1 MIDIDHSQSVS
12 ATESDYMLLHFALFG
27 FMNNILSGTKY
38 RASPEGVSLIDET
51 NNPASHLE
59 RFPLIHGY
67 CYESA
72 GDRSSL
78 LCQPAPKI
86 QILRA
91 ICALNHLSGLR
102 STRTQFDAIS
112 CHVRFCGLNN
122 DQKKPSPAADHEN
135 TAVIKRIKASGHVT
149 ASPLFRCSFI
159 FHVFI
164 PSVWPPCVQNQP

>member
-1 MIDIDHSQSVS
+1 MIDIYHSQSVS

-72 GDRSSL
+72 GDRSACFASL
-78 LCQPAPKI
+78 PLKSKSFVQYARLIIYPA
-86 QILRA
+86 
-91 ICALNHLSGLR
+91 
-102 STRTQFDAIS
+102 
-112 CHVRFCGLNN
+112 
-122 DQKKPSPAADHEN
+122 
-135 TAVIKRIKASGHVT
+135 
-149 ASPLFRCSFI
+149 
-159 FHVFI
+159 
-164 PSVWPPCVQNQP
+164 